1 MLESGSKSSTTATP
15 CSPTTIDGSPGDSS
29 MAMGPPGNPAG
40 GKLNLSSG
48 GHMNPPPSQPM
59 LEGGSG
65 LGGGGMEMTLIREER
80 EASA

>member
-1 MLESGSKSSTTATP
+1 MT
-15 CSPTTIDGSPGDSS
+15 
-29 MAMGPPGNPAG
+29 MGPPGNPAG
-40 GKLNLSSG
+40 GKLNLSGG
-48 GHMNPPPSQPM
+48 GHMNPPPSQPT